1 MRCPQSAAWASEVA
15 FRRHHPLLPLRTF
28 QCLADLQARRVGAKA
43 RRRDR
48 RTDRRTA
55 EAVLA
60 RDAAAI
66 GPDDAC
72 GVFALRG
79 AVELARQRGWAI
91 RMLDLRTSGDIAG
104 DPTWVVGYGAFAIA
118 GG

>member
-1 MRCPQSAAWASEVA
+1 VGDA
-15 FRRHHPLLPLRTF
+15 
-28 QCLADLQARRVGAKA
+28 ADLVVISTDLSHYLPIDQA

-104 DPTWVVGYGAFAIA
+104 DPTRVVGYGAFAIA

>member
-1 MRCPQSAAWASEVA
+1 M
-15 FRRHHPLLPLRTF
+15 
-28 QCLADLQARRVGAKA
+28 LADVAQPTHRL
-43 RRRDR
+43 
-48 RTDRRTA
+48 
-55 EAVLA
+55 LA

-104 DPTWVVGYGAFAIA
+104 DPTRVVGYGAFAIA